1 MMKKIMSVLTIVV
14 AIFLTACS
22 QQDQAS
28 TSSSGESSSSPE
40 KVAQSSEQSEHGVS
54 IDGSYRGQDEEH
66 TILRVV
72 TGQKGTFAVQDADG
86 EEETKEVS
94 VDPVNQSMRIGD
106 EPYRYRIEG
115 NQLSL
120 EDLEQAEDDQ
130 GIIVLTKQ

>member
-1 MMKKIMSVLTIVV
+1 MKKIMSILTLAV
-14 AIFLTACS
+14 ALFLTACS
-22 QQDQAS
+22 QQEIATQTSSKQTS
-28 TSSSGESSSSPE
+28 TSSQTMTS
-40 KVAQSSEQSEHGVS
+40 ASEEQKEGVS
-54 IDGSYRGQDEEH
+54 IDGSYRGQDEEN
-66 TILRVV
+66 TILLVV
-72 TGQKGTFAVQDADG
+72 TGRKGTFTVQDADG

-94 VDPVNQSMRIGD
+94 IDPVNQSMRIGD

>member
-1 MMKKIMSVLTIVV
+1 MKKIMSVLTMVV

-40 KVAQSSEQSEHGVS
+40 KVASSSEQSEHGVS

-66 TILRVV
+66 TILLVV
-72 TGQKGTFAVQDADG
+72 TGQKGTFTVQDADG
-86 EEETKEVS
+86 EEEAKEVS
-94 VDPVNQSMRIGD
+94 IDPVNQSMRIGD

>member
-1 MMKKIMSVLTIVV
+1 MKKIMSILTLAV
-14 AIFLTACS
+14 ALFLTACS
-22 QQDQAS
+22 QQEKAKQTSSKQTS
-28 TSSSGESSSSPE
+28 TSSQTMTS
-40 KVAQSSEQSEHGVS
+40 ASEEQKEGVS
-54 IDGSYRGQDEEH
+54 IDGSYRGQDEEN
-66 TILRVV
+66 TILLVV
-72 TGQKGTFAVQDADG
+72 TGRKGTFTVQDADG

-94 VDPVNQSMRIGD
+94 IDPVNQSMRIGD

>member
-1 MMKKIMSVLTIVV
+1 MKKIMVALTFTV

-22 QQDQAS
+22 QQEQAS
-28 TSSSGESSSSPE
+28 KSSNGESSNSSE
-40 KVAQSSEQSEHGVS
+40 LVAPSSEQSRNEVS
-54 IDGSYRGQDEEH
+54 IDGSYRGQDEEN
-66 TILRVV
+66 TILLVV
-72 TGQKGTFAVQDADG
+72 TGRKGTFTVQDADG

-94 VDPVNQSMRIGD
+94 IDPVNQSMRIGD

>member
-1 MMKKIMSVLTIVV
+1 MKKIMSILTLAV
-14 AIFLTACS
+14 ALFMNACS
-22 QQDQAS
+22 QQEKATQTSSKQTS
-28 TSSSGESSSSPE
+28 TSSQTMTS
-40 KVAQSSEQSEHGVS
+40 ASEEQKEGVS
-54 IDGSYRGQDEEH
+54 IDGSYRGQDEEN
-66 TILRVV
+66 TILLVV
-72 TGQKGTFAVQDADG
+72 TGRKGTFTVQDADG

-94 VDPVNQSMRIGD
+94 IDPVNQSMRIGD

>member
-1 MMKKIMSVLTIVV
+1 MKKIMSILTLAV
-14 AIFLTACS
+14 ALLLTACG
-22 QQDQAS
+22 QQEKATQTSSKQMS
-28 TSSSGESSSSPE
+28 TSSQTVTS
-40 KVAQSSEQSEHGVS
+40 ASEEQKEGVS
-54 IDGSYRGQDEEH
+54 IDGSYRGQDEEN
-66 TILRVV
+66 TILLVV
-72 TGQKGTFAVQDADG
+72 TGRKGTFTVQDADG

-94 VDPVNQSMRIGD
+94 IDPVNQSMRIGD